1 MSEHHLFEFLTREEW
16 RICYAV
22 QFLNDWDEYANPF
35 SLERFATPGLEGVDE
50 HYEESFRRAIRF
62 LALEHGFKFKALHP
76 QEDGAI
82 YSEEPVEPRNRV
94 YINLLQSG
102 GAPDIPGCLRELLEN
117 APPSLAT
124 EAIVEAIHEIEGV
137 KADVERKFD
146 EQRPEIEQE
155 ISRRER
161 VLASWGVVTG
171 NGKGMIH

>member
-22 QFLNDWDEYANPF
+22 QFLNDFDEYADPF
-35 SLERFATPGLEGVDE
+35 SLERFATPGLEGMAD

-62 LALEHGFKFKALHP
+62 LALEHGFEFKALRP
-76 QEDGAI
+76 QEDGSI
-82 YSEEPVEPRNRV
+82 YADEPVETRNRV
-94 YINLLQSG
+94 YINLLQTG
-102 GAPDIPGCLRELLEN
+102 GSPDIPGCIRELLEN

-124 EAIVEAIHEIEGV
+124 EPIVEALHEIESV
-137 KADVERKFD
+137 KGDIERKLD

-155 ISRRER
+155 IFRREQA
-161 VLASWGVVTG
+161 LASWGVITG